1 MADINEQ
8 KSTTLF
14 HDRMEPLLEVYEDDF
29 EAFGRL
35 MHGLLSYSIYGEVI
49 TLDDK
54 RENCDLKVLRNMV
67 DMGRESSRKYQIN
80 QTIKSNLR
88 YATSEEDMQRRLKM
102 ANFSDEEIQQGID
115 QYRQKQTRDMEKQ
128 NLSAGLTKDGQLKDW
143 DDYRKIYG

>member
-14 HDRMEPLLEVYEDDF
+14 HDRIEPLLEVYEDDF

-128 NLSAGLTKDGQLKDW
+128 NLSAGLTKDGQLKSW
-143 DDYRKIYG
+143 DDYHKIY

>member
-67 DMGRESSRKYQIN
+67 DRVEN
-80 QTIKSNLR
+80 QAGSTKSIRPLK
-88 YATSEEDMQRRLKM
+88 AICGMQPVKK
-102 ANFSDEEIQQGID
+102 IC
-115 QYRQKQTRDMEKQ
+115 
-128 NLSAGLTKDGQLKDW
+128 KDA
-143 DDYRKIYG
+143 

>member
-143 DDYRKIYG
+143 DDYRKIYL

>member
-143 DDYRKIYG
+143 DDYRKIYR

>member
-14 HDRMEPLLEVYEDDF
+14 HDRIEPLLEVYEDDF

-128 NLSAGLTKDGQLKDW
+128 NLSAGLTKDGQLKNW
-143 DDYRKIYG
+143 DDYHKIY

>member
-14 HDRMEPLLEVYEDDF
+14 HDRIEPLLEVYEDDF

-128 NLSAGLTKDGQLKDW
+128 NLSAGLTKDGQLKSW
-143 DDYRKIYG
+143 DDYHKMY

>member
-14 HDRMEPLLEVYEDDF
+14 HDRIEPLLEVYEDDF

-115 QYRQKQTRDMEKQ
+115 LYRQKQTRDMEKQ

-143 DDYRKIYG
+143 DDYRKIYR

>member
-14 HDRMEPLLEVYEDDF
+14 HDRIEPLLEVYEDDF

-35 MHGLLSYSIYGEVI
+35 MHGLLSYSIYGDII

-67 DMGRESSRKYQIN
+67 DMGRESSRKYQVN

-128 NLSAGLTKDGQLKDW
+128 NLSAGLTKDGQLKTW
-143 DDYRKIYG
+143 DDYHKIY

>member
-1 MADINEQ
+1 MANIDEQ
-8 KSTTLF
+8 KFTTLF
-14 HDRMEPLLEVYEDDF
+14 HDRIEPLLEVYEDDF

-143 DDYRKIYG
+143 DDYRKIYR

>member
-14 HDRMEPLLEVYEDDF
+14 HDRIEPLLEVYEDDF

-143 DDYRKIYG
+143 DDYRKIYR